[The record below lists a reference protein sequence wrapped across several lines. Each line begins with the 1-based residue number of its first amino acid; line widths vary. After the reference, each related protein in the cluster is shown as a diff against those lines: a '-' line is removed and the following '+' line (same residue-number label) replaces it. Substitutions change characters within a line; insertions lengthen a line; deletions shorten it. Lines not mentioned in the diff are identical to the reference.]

1 MRLPTELLEAIQQE
15 TDRVDRR
22 RLVQATAQLSEHYKD
37 ADFSTPAI
45 SSEAHR
51 AAYLAVRLPATYA
64 AIHRVLSEIKLR
76 TPQAEINSL
85 LDIGA
90 GPGTALF
97 AASEEFPL
105 QQATLIEVDSE
116 WLTLG
121 KRLAAQSQ
129 STVVREAQW
138 LRQDLRS
145 GLSCNAHDLVMIS
158 YTLGELPRAAADAVL
173 RKAWSCASKFLVVIE
188 PGTPRGFSVVN
199 TARTSLIGIA
209 ESGNAGFGNAG
220 FGNKPAN
227 AAQIIAPCPH
237 QNACPMAAAGD
248 WCHFSQRVERTS
260 EHRQLKGGTLG
271 YEDEKFSYL
280 VVAKP
285 VTAKPDGS
293 LALSAG
299 NADALPSVSRIVR
312 HPGKHSGHV
321 KLSLCTPQGQIENR
335 TIARSNKSAYKLAR
349 KAEWGD
355 TWME

>member
-51 AAYLAVRLPATYA
+51 AAYLAVRLPATYV

-76 TPQAEINSL
+76 APQAEINSL

-90 GPGTALF
+90 GPGTVLF
-97 AASEEFPL
+97 AANEEFPL

-116 WLTLG
+116 WLALG

-138 LRQDLRS
+138 LKQDLRS
-145 GLSCNAHDLVMIS
+145 GFSCPAHDLVVIS

-173 RKAWSCASKFLVVIE
+173 RKAWSCASKFLVIIE

-199 TARTSLIGIA
+199 TARTSLIGNTA
-209 ESGNAGFGNAG
+209 M
-220 FGNKPAN
+220 AN

-237 QNACPMAAAGD
+237 QSACPMAAAGD
-248 WCHFSQRVERTS
+248 WCHFSQRVERGS
-260 EHRQLKGGTLG
+260 LHRQLKSGTLG

-280 VVAKP
+280 IA
-285 VTAKPDGS
+285 AKPDGS
-293 LALSAG
+293 LAVSDG
-299 NADALPSVSRIVR
+299 NADALPAVSRIVR

-321 KLSLCTPQGQIENR
+321 KLSLCTPQGQIESR

-355 TWME
+355 TWTE